1 MVNCNFGWLNPSF
14 LLVGLSPVFCWIH
27 QHTPAVYILEFPNHG
42 YLWIV
47 IIPSNVSPPTII
59 NTATAHLFSFSQ
71 FLYRGMSQN
80 RGAQTVPKVIAGS
93 IWFND
98 VYTPTHTVIFIGN
111 LTHPHSF
118 PAVSSLFCLLKSRT
132 RHNDPKDRSVSTT
145 GCGEILSRWLGEFHQ
160 NRHVLPW
167 TNRGITGENWHIL
180 EVRIAHSW

>member
-1 MVNCNFGWLNPSF
+1 M
-14 LLVGLSPVFCWIH
+14 FCWIY

-47 IIPSNVSPPTII
+47 IIPSNVSLYHPLQSSTLPLLI
-59 NTATAHLFSFSQ
+59 FFPSQ

-80 RGAQTVPKVIAGS
+80 RGAQTVPKVKAGS

-132 RHNDPKDRSVSTT
+132 RHKDPKDRSVSTT
-145 GCGEILSRWLGEFHQ
+145 GCGEIFVTMARGIHQ